1 MSESQR
7 RFPSIRAP
15 FRVNQGFLF
24 VLPTLVMLL
33 LVLGFPIAMAVVNS
47 FKLPDGSGT
56 LEHYTKLLQDDRFRN
71 SLVVTFTFVGGTV
84 LLHLVVG
91 FIIALTLN
99 TDVRAK
105 RLFRVVAILPWAVP
119 DVISGL
125 VWRFMYNPTAGI
137 INRVL
142 LDLGLASTYIEWLGD
157 SDLALPSV
165 IFADVWRGY
174 PFVMLILLAGLQAIP
189 DELYEA
195 ARVDGASVIQEFRHI
210 TIPMMRGMILIA
222 VALDTIWQFRRFGL
236 IVNMTAGGPGNVTEI
251 LSLYIYK
258 QYFRYFNFEYA
269 SAIALIMAAL
279 MLLLSV
285 PYVRAMI
292 RRMR

>member
-1 MSESQR
+1 MNEQR
-7 RFPSIRAP
+7 SHFPSIRLP
-15 FRVNQGFLF
+15 FRVNQGFAF
-24 VLPTLVMLL
+24 VLPTLLMLL
-33 LVLGFPIAMAVVNS
+33 LVLGFPIAMAIVNS
-47 FKLPDGSGT
+47 FKLPDGSWT
-56 LEHYTKLLQDDRFRN
+56 LEHYPKLLQDDRFLN

-91 FIIALTLN
+91 FIIALALN
-99 TDVRAK
+99 TQVKGRQF
-105 RLFRVVAILPWAVP
+105 FRVVAILPWTVP

-125 VWRFMYNPTAGI
+125 IWRFMYNPTAGI
-137 INRVL
+137 INWVL
-142 LDLGLASTYIEWLGD
+142 LKVGLASTYIEWLGD

-195 ARVDGASVIQEFRHI
+195 ARVDGASVLQEFRHI

-251 LSLYIYK
+251 LSLYTYK

-269 SAIALIMAAL
+269 SAIAIIMAAL

-285 PYVRAMI
+285 PYIRVMI
-292 RRMR
+292 QRMR